1 MTRPPFDPAFEEL
14 PRIVPVFP
22 LTGILLLPGGQL
34 PLNIFEPRYLNM
46 VQAALAAEPRMIG
59 MIQPTEPNPDD
70 NRGPPGDAP
79 GGSEPDICRTGCGG
93 RIVDFSETDDGRYR
107 ITLSGVCRFHVVE
120 ELAPKDGYRRVMA
133 DYHRFRGDLWQEDEA
148 TIDRERLL
156 KALRAYLE
164 RRAIAADWA
173 TVETA
178 PEHRLVTSLAMSC
191 PFTAG
196 ERQALLE
203 APDLTERGRVLIAL
217 LEMALLE
224 IDASEGHAE
233 H

>member
-1 MTRPPFDPAFEEL
+1 MTGPPFAPAFADL

-22 LTGILLLPGGQL
+22 LTGVLLLPGGQL

-46 VQAALAAEPRMIG
+46 VQAALAAEARMIG

-70 NRGPPGDAP
+70 NRGPARDAP
-79 GGSEPDICRTGCGG
+79 GGSEPDIYRTGCGG

-133 DYHRFRGDLWQEDEA
+133 DYHRFRRDLGQQDEA

-156 KALRAYLE
+156 KALRAYLDQ
-164 RRAIAADWA
+164 RVIAADWA
-173 TVETA
+173 TVEA
-178 PEHRLVTSLAMSC
+178 SPDHRLVTSLAMSC
-191 PFTAG
+191 PFAAG

-224 IDASEGHAE
+224 GDASEGHAE